1 MCAEVGL
8 ATPKRPNSSQY
19 SQNIEGP
26 DNKPVSDAKPIAGG
40 KRQTFATVVKVQAEE
55 RIFARDN

>member
-8 ATPKRPNSSQY
+8 ATLKRPNSSQY
-19 SQNIEGP
+19 SQNIEGA

-40 KRQTFATVVKVQAEE
+40 KKQTVATIMRVRAAK
-55 RIFARDN
+55 RISARDN

>member
-1 MCAEVGL
+1 MCVEVGH
-8 ATPKRPNSSQY
+8 ATLKRPNSSQY
-19 SQNIEGP
+19 SQNIEGA

-40 KRQTFATVVKVQAEE
+40 KKQTVATVLKVQAEE